1 MYTMCKTEQP
11 IGIRD
16 SKWRKCTV
24 PFAIM
29 RQSNGRFMAVLNN
42 YPINGS
48 LPNAAKTLLE
58 TEVGLEDLAD
68 ALAISELKDML
79 DYRLAKI
86 KKDQESRP

>member
-1 MYTMCKTEQP
+1 MAEQP
-11 IGIRD
+11 IAIRD
-16 SKWRKCTV
+16 AKGRKCKV

-29 RQSNGRFMAVLNN
+29 RHANGGFDVVLNN
-42 YPINGS
+42 YPIKGS
-48 LPNAAKTLLE
+48 FPNSAKTLLE

-86 KKDQESRP
+86 NKDQEGRP

>member
-1 MYTMCKTEQP
+1 MAEQL

-16 SKWRKCTV
+16 SKGRKCKA

-29 RQSNGRFMAVLNN
+29 HHSNGGFDVVLNN
-42 YPINGS
+42 YPIKGS
-48 LPNAAKTLLE
+48 FPNSAKTLLE
-58 TEVGLEDLAD
+58 TDVTLEDLAD

-86 KKDQESRP
+86 KKDLESRP